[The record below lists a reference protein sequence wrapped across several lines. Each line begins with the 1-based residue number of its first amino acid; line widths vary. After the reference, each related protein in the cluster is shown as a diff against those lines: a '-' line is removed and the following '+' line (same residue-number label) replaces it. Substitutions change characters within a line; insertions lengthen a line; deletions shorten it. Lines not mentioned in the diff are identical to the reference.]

1 MLFQNKS
8 IIIIIM
14 LKLKIVLYLLI
25 IKEENSIIGEIN
37 LKLKNLIII
46 ENLKEIILIKVLSKV
61 IIEITKINKKII
73 DLIE

>member
-1 MLFQNKS
+1 
-8 IIIIIM
+8 M

-46 ENLKEIILIKVLSKV
+46 ENLKEIIPIKVLSEI
-61 IIEITKINKKII
+61 IIEITKINK
-73 DLIE
+73 